1 MDLPHTPLGWA
12 NLFAHAWAA
21 AAYLAAAVAG
31 VRALRCAY
39 DHVPALPAC
48 LIADATRWLFGWH
61 QSDRDWRPR
70 DFVSLGVFGA
80 VLACLFGAAIEVQF
94 LTGLDWRKLG
104 GVQALQQA
112 AGHVVTGSTLI
123 ILHCG
128 IALRF
133 QRDRETGR

>member
-1 MDLPHTPLGWA
+1 MDLPQSPLGWA

-21 AAYLAAAVAG
+21 AAYLTAAIAG

-39 DHVPALPAC
+39 DHVPAWPLC
-48 LIADATRWLFGWH
+48 LVVDATRWVFGR
-61 QSDRDWRPR
+61 SMSPRAWRPR

-80 VLACLFGAAIEVQF
+80 VLACLFGVSIEVEF
-94 LTGLDWRKLG
+94 LTGMDWRKLG

-112 AGHVVTGSTLI
+112 AGHVVTGSALI

-133 QRDRETGR
+133 QKDREAGR